1 MKLTPKLS
9 PTTGKTTKKQNDKE
23 NQQLQ
28 KALESTIFELKKS
41 KNKKDRRCAEFLAN
55 NYIHSE
61 TGLITSKF
69 K

>member
-1 MKLTPKLS
+1 MNNK
-9 PTTGKTTKKQNDKE
+9 NNKE